1 MLTAGLTASAVTLA
15 TAPLVLAFLRRR
27 QLLDH
32 PNDRSSH
39 TTPTPRGGGIAVAAG
54 CLAAAAAASTTT
66 ATTGLTGDA
75 RTAILLAAVAFG
87 AIGLVDD
94 LRGIP
99 AVIRLATQ
107 LAAAAATA
115 PWLLRDLTGP
125 GLWQLVFAV
134 GTVVWL
140 AAYVNAFNFMDGING
155 ISAAQAIVA
164 GGAWWVIGRSQD
176 VDALAAAGLIA
187 AAAAAAFLPFN
198 FPHARM
204 FLGDVGSYFLGAWLA
219 AAAVV
224 GLRSGVAFE
233 AVFAPLALYLADTA
247 TTIVRRIRRSD
258 PWHTAHR
265 DHAYQRLTALGWT
278 HARTTTAVAV
288 TMAVC
293 ATLGAVSLTGTLA
306 ARVAAD
312 AALAAILVA
321 YLAAPTWLSRPRTLE
336 AAA

>member
-1 MLTAGLTASAVTLA
+1 MLTAGLAAAAVTLA

-27 QLLDH
+27 RLLDH
-32 PNDRSSH
+32 PNERSSH

-54 CLAAAAAASTTT
+54 CLAAVAAAAT
-66 ATTGLTGDA
+66 AATPDLTGDA

-87 AIGLVDD
+87 LIGLADD
-94 LRGIP
+94 LGELSP
-99 AVIRLATQ
+99 YIRLATQ

-125 GLWQLVFAV
+125 GLWQLAFAV
-134 GTVVWL
+134 GTVLWL
-140 AAYVNAFNFMDGING
+140 VSYVNAFNFMDGING

-176 VDALAAAGLIA
+176 ADALAAAGLIA

-233 AVFAPLALYLADTA
+233 ATFAPLALYLADTA
-247 TTIVRRIRRSD
+247 STIVRRVRRSD

-278 HARTTTAVAV
+278 HARTTTALTA
-288 TMAVC
+288 TMSVC
-293 ATLGAVSLTGTLA
+293 ATLGAVSLTGNLA
-306 ARVAAD
+306 ARVTAD
-312 AALAAILVA
+312 AALATVLVA